1 MVESA
6 FFQDLAMLMAVAGLV
21 SALFAR
27 LRWPK
32 VIGYILAGV
41 LLSRHTWGGSF
52 LVDESSVRTIG
63 QLGVVF
69 LMFTM
74 GLEFSTAEMKRVK
87 NVALPTALL
96 DSMIMVW
103 IGYTV
108 GRNVFHWGT
117 VPSLFLGAA
126 ICDSATTLLA
136 KIIGEMN
143 WSSRPFV
150 KFVIGTSV
158 CEDVICVGLIALI
171 TGVARGQGMDLSA
184 VGTSLGAL
192 AVFFLTTLVV
202 GFVLVPRLLTT
213 VAKRGDDETLLLSL
227 LGCGFFVTYLAY
239 WLEFSLALGAFLVGV
254 LGSASDVRTR
264 LHRLL
269 EPLRSMFAA
278 VFFVSIGLLVNP
290 VACWDHFAAI
300 LLLSAVVML
309 GKGVNC
315 FAGAL
320 VTGERLKTAVQ
331 MSFGLAQIGEF
342 GYMVAM
348 LYLTI
353 TGDTASPMYQIVVG
367 VSLLTTILNPLML
380 RASDPVGDWLE
391 THCSRR
397 VHRWL
402 DAYRGALARYRE
414 AASRAGA
421 NENREVVR
429 QSVIEL
435 VVVGVLEFAVA
446 VSMSM
451 LAARDW
457 SNLSAFLDLHKRL
470 VFCLLA
476 NVFVVGMLAP
486 IFMIGGRLGNGIG
499 TTLTGAGEAHW
510 QLAIRNV
517 TRHAVRLMV
526 MALAFVGM
534 LMINVNLAPA
544 EPWAR
549 VTLEAAIL
557 LLSVFGWRF
566 FLRAGRRAAVRFGEA
581 MKVDERLAAISREV
595 TFSLPGDAVAK
606 LRLDVASPAIGGTV
620 VSLNIR
626 AKTGASIVAVE
637 REGRVLRGIGPELEF
652 KVGDVL
658 VAIGDG
664 AQIAALKDLL
674 GIVA

>member
-87 NVALPTALL
+87 NVAIPTALL

-171 TGVARGQGMDLSA
+171 TGVARGQGMNLTA

-192 AVFFLTTLVV
+192 AVFFLTTLVI
-202 GFVLVPRLLTT
+202 GFVLVPRLLTS

-239 WLEFSLALGAFLVGV
+239 RLEFSLALGAFLVGV

-290 VACWDHFAAI
+290 VACWDHLAAI

-391 THCSRR
+391 AHCSRQ

-435 VVVGVLEFAVA
+435 VVIGVLEFAVA

-549 VTLEAAIL
+549 VALTVVIL
-557 LLSVFGWRF
+557 LVSVFGWRF

-595 TFSLPGDAVAK
+595 TFSLPGDAMAK

-620 VSLNIR
+620 VTLNIR